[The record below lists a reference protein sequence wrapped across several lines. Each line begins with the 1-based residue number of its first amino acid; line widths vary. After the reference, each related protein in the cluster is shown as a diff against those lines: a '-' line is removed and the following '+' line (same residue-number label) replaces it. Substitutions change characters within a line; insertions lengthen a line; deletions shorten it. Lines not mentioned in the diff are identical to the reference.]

1 MATAFFLLFVVSVT
15 AASVWLWRK
24 RVEDI
29 TQATAERE
37 HARAVA
43 MGLLPHLARQELEL
57 NGKPDTPAAE
67 GSNDNDETPD
77 ALHLVPV
84 TNLQVPPAEEPP
96 VQTPPAPP
104 PPPAPL
110 AQSPLL
116 KHPAFRPDA
125 PPDGAVLKSIRRH
138 DFAALGVA
146 YFETSGLRV
155 EKQDGSNYIDALLY
169 AAGSDQPV
177 MAVRWSRHL
186 KRRSGEDEIAEFARA
201 CAAQHVAH
209 GTFIAQH
216 GVDPKALPWAFNSG
230 ITLLNAAQLAQKL
243 ATLPAKHFAQFHAIA
258 RGLK

>member
-37 HARAVA
+37 HARATA
-43 MGLLPHLARQELEL
+43 MGLIPHLARQELERKSAADADAVV
-57 NGKPDTPAAE
+57 NIPEPEATPIAE
-67 GSNDNDETPD
+67 
-77 ALHLVPV
+77 VPR
-84 TNLQVPPAEEPP
+84 
-96 VQTPPAPP
+96 PAPP
-104 PPPAPL
+104 PNLPPPV
-110 AQSPLL
+110 SRPESR
-116 KHPAFRPDA
+116 PAFRPDA
-125 PPDGAVLKSIRRH
+125 PPDGTVLKGIRRR

-146 YFETSGLRV
+146 YFEASGLRV
-155 EKQDGSNYIDALLY
+155 EKQDGSNGIDALLY
-169 AAGSDQPV
+169 TAGSEQPV

-186 KRRSGEDEIAEFARA
+186 KRRSGEDEIAEFAQA

-230 ITLLNAAQLAQKL
+230 VTLLNAAQFAQKL
-243 ATLPAKHFAQFHAIA
+243 TTVPASNFARFHALA